1 MVEVLVTDDHLLIP
15 RFVLTAMSDTL
26 RKIPALAIDVEITA
40 TRQDR
45 LGTRQGGG
53 GSPREKVY
61 PLPFDEAGSEAMW
74 ILHNVLT
81 TWVRH
86 VCEYRQIEFIPV
98 GYTHWRR
105 YIGPMREHERV
116 VPPGYNADTP
126 ACLAKWLDAHLISLA
141 MTEGCEEAPHEIKDA
156 YEQAFACTDRPPRER
171 FASVTD
177 SKIERAKR
185 QRLNQAGIVSLA
197 AELGGDW
204 EGLNKK
210 RFETL
215 LAASKIRPVPG
226 PWRPDWPAV
235 YVVGEVFDA
244 HEQYPSRKRNRERV
258 SA

>member
-1 MVEVLVTDDHLLIP
+1 MVVVLVTDDHLLIP
-15 RFVLTAMSDTL
+15 RFVLTAMSETL
-26 RKIPALAIDVEITA
+26 RKIPDLAIDIEITA

-45 LGTRQGGG
+45 LGSRQGGG

-61 PLPFDEAGSEAMW
+61 PLPFDEAGAEAMW

-86 VCEYRQIEFIPV
+86 VLEYRQMTFLPV
-98 GYTHWRR
+98 GYTHRHGEF
-105 YIGPMREHERV
+105 IGPLRPNERR
-116 VPPGYNADTP
+116 VPPGYNVDTP

-156 YEQAFACTDRPPRER
+156 YTQAFACTDRPPRER
-171 FASVTD
+171 FAFITD
-177 SKIERAKR
+177 EKLQRARKT
-185 QRLNQAGIVSLA
+185 RLNAAGIVSLA
-197 AELGGDW
+197 KELGGAV

-215 LAASKIRPVPG
+215 LAAGILTPAPG
-226 PWRPDWPAV
+226 PWRPDYPTL
-235 YVVGEVFDA
+235 YIVGEVFDA
-244 HEQYPSRKRNRERV
+244 HEKYPSRKSRLKI